1 MQYEDLTGHL
11 KTLYDFHFN
20 DGTITIED
28 GTYTLQEIL
37 DKDDDW
43 WNNEHDFIQWLYPTD
58 EHSKFNKDSPV
69 LTKEFAELF
78 RDNSNL
84 CNADLY
90 YRFGEFIDRSKCLDG
105 EFNHNFLRFSRILR
119 NIALLTSNEMSFGIF
134 KFYSATLTFDLLRLN
149 TINSYKI
156 WLDATQAKFED

>member
-20 DGTITIED
+20 NGTITIED

-43 WNNEHDFIQWLYPTD
+43 WNGNHDFIQWIYPTD
-58 EHSKFNKDSPV
+58 ELSKFNRDSPV
-69 LTKEFAELF
+69 LTKEFTQLF
-78 RDNSNL
+78 RESSIKINPIM
-84 CNADLY
+84 Y
-90 YRFGEFIDRSKCLDG
+90 RRFGDFIRRTRCLDG
-105 EFNHNFLRFSRILR
+105 EFNHNFLRYSRVLR
-119 NIALLTSNEMSFGIF
+119 NIALLTSNKMSLDIF
-134 KFYSATLTFDLLRLN
+134 KFYSDKLNLLRLN
-149 TINSYKI
+149 TVDSYKI